1 MHIIHVKEKEGI
13 TRTTSR
19 PLDTRGSARSNEQK
33 RLRKR
38 KTRGERDFGR
48 PFRRMALPHVS
59 SSTRHKP
66 PLQDKPVARNC
77 LPRHLLYEFARYR
90 IIAYIVHSGRE
101 AVIVNANGTRE
112 NPGHPSST
120 QTISILDALPIRF
133 CPHLVVILRSYMTN
147 LAPGR
152 TTHLFSA
159 TSCCR
164 RDVVVVDAGHNGRA
178 VVPVLLYIS
187 HHLADVHTPD
197 FAAAGRTPAQL
208 H

>member
-1 MHIIHVKEKEGI
+1 MDG
-13 TRTTSR
+13 
-19 PLDTRGSARSNEQK
+19 PSACLLLKSQ
-33 RLRKR
+33 
-38 KTRGERDFGR
+38 
-48 PFRRMALPHVS
+48 
-59 SSTRHKP
+59 SSTPH
-66 PLQDKPVARNC
+66 DKPVVRNC
-77 LPRHLLYEFARYR
+77 TPRHLLDEFARYH
-90 IIAYIVHSGRE
+90 IAYIVHSRRE

-133 CPHLVVILRSYMTN
+133 CPHLLVILRSYMTK

-164 RDVVVVDAGHNGRA
+164 RDVVVDAGHNGRA
-178 VVPVLLYIS
+178 VVPVLLYFA
-187 HHLADVHTPD
+187 HYLADVHTPD
-197 FAAAGRTPAQL
+197 FTAPGRTSAQL